1 MILKTKNAGGLI
13 LPDAIPCHEATAI
26 KMVQHRCKNRNTSM
40 KYRRGRIYV
49 ADGFWTKVKLL

>member
-26 KMVQHRCKNRNTSM
+26 KMVQHRYKNRNISM
-40 KYRRGRIYV
+40 KYKRGHMYM
-49 ADGFWTKVKLL
+49 AN